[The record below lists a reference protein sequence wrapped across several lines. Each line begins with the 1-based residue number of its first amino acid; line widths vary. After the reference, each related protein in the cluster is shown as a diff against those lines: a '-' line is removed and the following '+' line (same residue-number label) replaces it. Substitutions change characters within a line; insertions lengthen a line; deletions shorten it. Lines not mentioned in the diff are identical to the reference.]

1 MVKLDENL
9 GLRGKSIFLNHGIET
24 STVFDQNLAGVDDD
38 RLIEVCREENRVLV
52 TLDTDF
58 GNIINYDPR
67 QYAGIA
73 LIRVTPKTTPQ
84 ELYRMVEMLARN
96 LKETNLKG
104 KLWVVQPTGIR
115 EYQPDN

>member
-9 GLRGKSIFLNHGIET
+9 GLRGKSIFQKHGIDT
-24 STVFDQNLAGVDDD
+24 ATVFDQKLAGTDDD
-38 RLIEVCREENRVLV
+38 HLIEVCRQENRVLV

-67 QYAGIA
+67 KYAGIA

-84 ELYRMVEMLARN
+84 ELYRMVEMLAHN
-96 LKETNLKG
+96 LEDVSLKG
-104 KLWVVQPTGIR
+104 KLWIVQPTGIR